1 MKKIILIAGPSGAGK
16 TTISN
21 YLERE
26 YGIPRVITHTTRPK
40 REGEVDKE
48 SYFFETDE
56 SFNKLHFFEHIKYG
70 NYQYGSSKEALEA
83 MWKKHD
89 IVSLIVDIQGVKSY
103 LSKLDPEQVYFLYV
117 TTSTMDELRERL
129 INRGDSKEMVKK
141 RLSGSELNRL
151 PEDLKQTAH
160 ILLNDEWN
168 KTESG
173 LNTIVTKLKQ
183 N

>member
-1 MKKIILIAGPSGAGK
+1 
-16 TTISN
+16 
-21 YLERE
+21 
-26 YGIPRVITHTTRPK
+26 
-40 REGEVDKE
+40 
-48 SYFFETDE
+48 
-56 SFNKLHFFEHIKYG
+56 
-70 NYQYGSSKEALEA
+70 

-160 ILLNDEWN
+160 ILLNDKWN
-168 KTESG
+168 KTESD